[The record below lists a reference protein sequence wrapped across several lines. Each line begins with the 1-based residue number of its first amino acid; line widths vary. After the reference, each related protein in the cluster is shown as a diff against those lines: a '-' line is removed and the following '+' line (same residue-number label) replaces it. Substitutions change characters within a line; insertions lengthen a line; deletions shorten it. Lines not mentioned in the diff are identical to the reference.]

1 MSDIYSIKQNKM
13 AKQLE
18 KFETL
23 RPEFNRSLKGS
34 EIYLECAV
42 NENTYIQIWASQ
54 KRVSFWEPIHLKMR
68 VVQGWNNLVDE
79 DVYLD
84 TAEEANSEVIRFLFV
99 NGSSFELSLINN
111 VDSNISR

>member
-1 MSDIYSIKQNKM
+1 MIKQIN
-13 AKQLE
+13 KQLQ

-23 RPEFNRSLKGS
+23 RPEFSRSLKGS

-84 TAEEANSEVIRFLFV
+84 TAEEANTEVLRFLFV
-99 NGSSFELSLINN
+99 NGSSFEIILVNG
-111 VDSNISR
+111 SRHNG